1 MSVSTRDQDAFEDL
15 METTGVPVLVLGEV
29 TDGNIDVDDEDFGH
43 ISEYKEVYMNA
54 LEKKLGV

>member
-1 MSVSTRDQDAFEDL
+1 VSTRDQDAFEEL

-43 ISEYKEVYMNA
+43 VSEYKEIYMGA
-54 LEKKLGV
+54 LEKKIEG